1 MAKKVTADTLGDAI
15 SEILEEYA
23 DDITGNLK
31 DIAKEVGK
39 KGAAA
44 MRNESNQTFNPKH
57 APSKGRYGTGWTS
70 EVQETRLSTK
80 AVVYNRK
87 YPGLVHLLEDGH
99 AKRGGGRVEGRP
111 HVQPVR
117 EKLVAEFEKQVEVL
131 IKEY

>member
-23 DDITGNLK
+23 DDITGNLEEITR
-31 DIAKEVGK
+31 DIGK

-44 MRNESNQTFNPKH
+44 LRNVSNQTFDPKH

-70 EVQETRLSTK
+70 EVVKGRLSST
-80 AVVYNRK
+80 VVIYNRK
-87 YPGLVHLLEDGH
+87 YPGLTHLLEDGH

-111 HVQPVR
+111 HVHPVR
-117 EKLVAEFEKQVEVL
+117 EKLVSEFEKQVEVL
-131 IKEY
+131 IKG